1 MQKEEPTKET
11 KKTNINNNFETTTKD
26 PASSLKEINKLNN
39 GITKFNNSPDGYENN
54 NTSKNSDNN
63 IFNKIETKIFK
74 TLITLALILL
84 LLLWSAVP
92 IIILTVLGINY
103 DNLSFLAKA
112 IILLTNDII
121 LLAILIFIYRKSFF
135 KDLQNF
141 WTDNLKGNLKTAISY
156 WLVGMFIMIL
166 SNQVIAII
174 TNGQLAGNEEAV
186 RELIDQAP
194 WYMAFQLIIY
204 APITEELIFRRSI
217 KDITWNKYLYC
228 LISGLVFGGL
238 HVATDFKS
246 LIDLIYLI
254 PYCSLGFVF
263 ALLYRKTNNIFST
276 ITVHAIH
283 NSLALIIYLI

>member
-1 MQKEEPTKET
+1 MQENESSKQS
-11 KKTNINNNFETTTKD
+11 KKDNNKK
-26 PASSLKEINKLNN
+26 SIKLNKLN
-39 GITKFNNSPDGYENN
+39 
-54 NTSKNSDNN
+54 DNN
-63 IFNKIETKIFK
+63 IFSKIEKKIFK
-74 TLITLALILL
+74 TLTTIALILL

-92 IIILTVLGINY
+92 IIFFTILGINY
-103 DNLSFLAKA
+103 NNLSFFTKS
-112 IILLTNDII
+112 ITLLTSDLI

-135 KDLQNF
+135 KDLKNF
-141 WTDNLKGNLKTAISY
+141 LTNDFKDNLKTAISY
-156 WLVGMFIMIL
+156 WLVGMFVMIL
-166 SNQVIAII
+166 TNQIIAII

-186 RELIDQAP
+186 RELIDKAP

-204 APITEELIFRRSI
+204 APITEELIFRKSI

-228 LISGLVFGGL
+228 LISGLIFGGL
-238 HVATDFKS
+238 HVATSFES

-283 NSLALIIYLI
+283 NSLALIVYLI